1 MYATQDLR
9 PLLEG
14 HRCISL
20 ADSRPR
26 TEPGHG
32 YCKSRSPGPGQLV
45 QSNLRLVIS
54 IARGDPG
61 AGKDAHTTLCS
72 GSIIHTGTSTPTSR
86 RNEMATPKDYGRINL
101 NIPRFIFNRLKRVTD
116 NPNTPTM
123 TRYVAIAILEKLD
136 REHPEKTGAKP
147 RAKEDSGA

>member
-9 PLLEG
+9 PYLKDIAVFPLLT
-14 HRCISL
+14 
-20 ADSRPR
+20 ADQEQNLGTAIANGDRQA
-26 TEPGHG
+26 H
-32 YCKSRSPGPGQLV
+32 GQLV
-45 QSNLRLVIS
+45 QSNLRLVVS

-61 AGKDAHTTLCS
+61 AGKDVHTTLCP
-72 GSIIHTGTSTPTSR
+72 GSIIHTGTSTTTSK

-116 NPNTPTM
+116 NPKNPTM